1 MNGIIN
7 CNSGFLLSKDKI
19 AAAIQNAPA
28 VADVLKKLAG
38 KVARGV
44 RLPASFTARG
54 LDYAAQRELEHLF
67 GTLGRRN
74 SDGALQ
80 MTVPQHLCEPCAW
93 SEAMAYFE
101 IEKQDADESAE
112 DVFARLRLM
121 LPDMDWF
128 VDALSKSD
136 EINRYLSRADNQ
148 GDWLTLA
155 KYVLKNYFQDH
166 RSYTTLSQLGSDIF
180 NDSKKLRSGALRNQL
195 RAIFSAVLYG
205 SKMDERE
212 LFEGMGIFENPY
224 TSNVTLCA
232 PIAFVAGGQTF
243 DFPLVHY
250 ESNMACQLPLAT
262 ILEITE
268 MKWFGK
274 RMDIV
279 TSENASPFMDLV
291 SEGTPCVYTEGY
303 PNAAVKMFLRRLSKF
318 KLKCIHAGDA
328 DLDGFLIAE
337 QIRDCIRLEDVKAY
351 KALYWARRLKLDV
364 GIPLTNEQRRRI
376 VAYVAKEGA
385 NFRVRDYAEQLLGWG
400 RWIEQESFASI
411 FAAKTERRGR

>member
-1 MNGIIN
+1 M
-7 CNSGFLLSKDKI
+7 SDKPLNKTAI
-19 AAAIQNAPA
+19 AEAVEKAPA
-28 VADVLKKLAG
+28 VAGVLKKLAG

-44 RLPASFTARG
+44 ELPGSFTARG
-54 LDYAAQRELEHLF
+54 LDYDAQRELERLF

-80 MTVPQHLCEPCAW
+80 MAIPQNLCEPCAW
-93 SEAMAYFE
+93 SDAMAFFGF
-101 IEKQDADESAE
+101 EKQAADESAE
-112 DVFARLRLM
+112 DVFSRLRLL

-128 VDALSKSD
+128 VEALSKSD
-136 EINRYLSRADNQ
+136 EINRYLSRAENR
-148 GDWLTLA
+148 GEWLTLA
-155 KYVLKNYFQDH
+155 RYVLQNYFRDR
-166 RSYTTLSQLGSDIF
+166 RSCTTLSQLGSDIF

-224 TSNVTLCA
+224 TSSVTLCA
-232 PIAFVAGGQTF
+232 PITFEAGGRIF
-243 DFPLVHY
+243 DFPIAHY
-250 ESNMACQLPLAT
+250 EEGMACQIPLAT

-268 MKWFGK
+268 MRWYGK
-274 RMDIV
+274 QMEIV

-303 PNAAVKMFLRRLSKF
+303 PNAAVKMFLRRLSRF

-351 KALYWARRLKLDV
+351 KALYWARRLKLDA
-364 GIPLTNEQRRRI
+364 GIPLTDEQRRRI
-376 VAYVAKEGA
+376 AAYVAKEGA
-385 NFRVRDYAEQLLGWG
+385 DFRVRDYAEQLLDWG
-400 RWIEQESFASI
+400 RWIEHESFAPI
-411 FAAKTERRGR
+411 FAAKKERSGR

>member
-1 MNGIIN
+1 M
-7 CNSGFLLSKDKI
+7 SDKTLSKTAI

-28 VADVLKKLAG
+28 VAEVLRKLAG

-44 RLPASFTARG
+44 ALPGSFTAKE
-54 LDYAAQRELEHLF
+54 LNYDAQRELERLF

-74 SDGALQ
+74 SDGSLQ
-80 MTVPQHLCEPCAW
+80 MAMPQNLCEPCAW
-93 SEAMAYFE
+93 SDAMAYFGF
-101 IEKQDADESAE
+101 EKQTADESAE
-112 DVFARLRLM
+112 DVFARLRLL

-136 EINRYLSRADNQ
+136 EINRYLSRAENR
-148 GDWLTLA
+148 GEWLTLA
-155 KYVLKNYFQDH
+155 KYVLKNYFQYH
-166 RSYTTLSQLGSDIF
+166 RSHTTLSQLGSDIF

-195 RAIFSAVLYG
+195 RAIFSAVLQG

-212 LFEGMGIFENPY
+212 LFEAIGIFENPY
-224 TSNVTLCA
+224 TSGVTLSA
-232 PIAFVAGGQTF
+232 PITFEVGGRIF
-243 DFPLVHY
+243 DFPIAHY
-250 ESNMACQLPLAT
+250 EEGMACQIPLAT

-268 MKWFGK
+268 MRWYGK
-274 RMDIV
+274 QMEIV

-303 PNAAVKMFLRRLSKF
+303 PNAAVKMFLRRLSRF

-337 QIRDCIRLEDVKAY
+337 QIRDCIGLEDVKAY
-351 KALYWARRLKLDV
+351 KALYWARRLKLDA
-364 GIPLTNEQRRRI
+364 GIPLTDEQRRRI
-376 VAYVAKEGA
+376 AAYVVKNDA
-385 NFRVRDYAEQLLGWG
+385 NGTVRNYAEQLLDWG

-411 FAAKTERRGR
+411 FAAKKRRDAK

>member
-1 MNGIIN
+1 M
-7 CNSGFLLSKDKI
+7 SDTTLTKDKL

-28 VADVLKKLAG
+28 VAEVLKKLAG

-44 RLPASFTARG
+44 ALPGSFTARG
-54 LDYAAQRELEHLF
+54 LDYDAQRELERLF

-74 SDGALQ
+74 PDGALQ
-80 MTVPQHLCEPCAW
+80 MAIPQNLCEPCAW
-93 SEAMAYFE
+93 SEALEFFGF
-101 IEKQDADESAE
+101 EKQAASESSE
-112 DVFARLRLM
+112 DVFARLRLL

-136 EINRYLSRADNQ
+136 EINRYLSRAGNR
-148 GDWLTLA
+148 GEWLTLA
-155 KYVLKNYFQDH
+155 RYVLKNYFQDH

-224 TSNVTLCA
+224 TSSVTLCA

-268 MKWFGK
+268 MRWFGK
-274 RMDIV
+274 RVEIV

-318 KLKCIHAGDA
+318 EPKCIHAGDA

-337 QIRDCIRLEDVKAY
+337 QIRDCIRLADVKAY

-364 GIPLTNEQRRRI
+364 GIPLTDEQRRRI
-376 VAYVAKEGA
+376 AAYAAKEDA
-385 NFRVRDYAEQLLGWG
+385 DFRVRDYAGQLLDWG

-411 FAAKTERRGR
+411 FAAKKGRNAK